1 MLARPQC
8 AMRLAQNESATSTI
22 VTPRTA
28 RLLDSPSSI
37 RRDLRGKSTIVDRR
51 ILCGQASAPATLRC
65 RTVAPP
71 DTPPPGFLVGQGPPL
86 RSVSGGVAE
95 GDDIV
100 GQPLVVSVHEV
111 VGHVLREPAGV
122 RDQADGL

>member
-1 MLARPQC
+1 NTIVICLLSSEY
-8 AMRLAQNESATSTI
+8 RLKRVDQQSQHHSATSTCFPPI
-22 VTPRTA
+22 YA
-28 RLLDSPSSI
+28 RLLDSTASI

-100 GQPLVVSVHEV
+100 GQPLVASVHEV
-111 VGHVLREPAGV
+111 
-122 RDQADGL
+122 